1 MDIEGILAIVL
12 IFGGGALFLLA
23 VSPVGRAIAK
33 RIQGDAGPPKESVL
47 RIEEAQQAVFDEIEG
62 LRHDL
67 TEVQERLDFAERMLA
82 QQRATEPPKELGG
95 GAA

>member
-1 MDIEGILAIVL
+1 MDIEGILAILL
-12 IFGGGALFLLA
+12 IFGGGTLFLLA
-23 VSPVGRAIAK
+23 ISPVGRAIAK

-47 RIEEAQQAVFDEIEG
+47 RIEDSQRAVFDEIDA

-67 TEVQERLDFAERMLA
+67 TEVQERLDFTERMLA
-82 QQRATEPPKELGG
+82 QQRAAEPPKELGG